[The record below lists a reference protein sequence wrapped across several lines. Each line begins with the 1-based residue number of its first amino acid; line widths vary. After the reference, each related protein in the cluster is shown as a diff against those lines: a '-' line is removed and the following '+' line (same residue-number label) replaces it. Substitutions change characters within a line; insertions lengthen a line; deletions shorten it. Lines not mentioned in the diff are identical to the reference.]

1 LGYQSGPRKSLIMKI
16 YTKKGDEGKTGL
28 IGGTRVSKNDSK
40 INAYGTVDELNAF
53 VGMLRDSIGNTKY
66 TSQLIEIQDRLFTAG
81 SLLAVSDSGS
91 SMKIPMIEKNDI
103 IDLEKWIDE
112 MDTTLPEMKSFV
124 LPGGHQTV
132 SYCHITRTICRRA
145 ERCIVTLSEHT
156 EVDPIILAYFN
167 RLSDYLFTLGRSMAQ
182 ELNIKETPWNPKL

>member
-1 LGYQSGPRKSLIMKI
+1 MKI

-28 IGGTRVSKNDSK
+28 IGGTRVSKNDLK

-103 IDLEKWIDE
+103 VELEEWIDE
-112 MDTTLPEMKSFV
+112 MDTKLPEMKSFV

-156 EVDPIILAYFN
+156 VVDPIILAYFN

>member
-1 LGYQSGPRKSLIMKI
+1 MKI

-28 IGGTRVSKNDSK
+28 IGGTRVAKNNLK
-40 INAYGTVDELNAF
+40 INAYGTVDELNSF

-66 TSQLIEIQDRLFTAG
+66 TSQLIQIQDRLFTAG

-91 SMKIPMIEKNDI
+91 SMKIPLIDKKDIE
-103 IDLEKWIDE
+103 DLEKWIDE
-112 MDTTLPEMKSFV
+112 MDAILSEMKSFV

-145 ERCIVTLSEHT
+145 ERCIVTLAENT
-156 EVDPIILAYFN
+156 EVDAILLAYFN
-167 RLSDYLFTLGRSMAQ
+167 RLSDYFFTLGRSMAQ
-182 ELNIKETPWNPKL
+182 ELNVKETPWDPKL